1 VEINEIEVPIR
12 ITRYGMVPDSAGAG
26 RHRGGLGTS
35 MEFQVFAPNTV
46 VTARNRDRSRF
57 ASWGVLGG
65 KAGSVSRFTRNPGT
79 AFAEDLGVH
88 DLVQCQPGDVIRL
101 DGCGGGG
108 YGSPFERVPEHVLH
122 DVRCGYV
129 SPANARLRYGVA
141 IVGDELDLP
150 ATQQLRAQASVREPA
165 RAQHF
170 DHGEGREA
178 FEAVWTP
185 DRYAV
190 LNRRLA
196 EVSPIW
202 RHFVKLKVFD
212 AMDRALARNDAAEG
226 GAVVERLLKEVLDT
240 YPQLRTAVGG
250 RHGA

>member
-1 VEINEIEVPIR
+1 
-12 ITRYGMVPDSAGAG
+12 
-26 RHRGGLGTS
+26 
-35 MEFQVFAPNTV
+35 
-46 VTARNRDRSRF
+46 
-57 ASWGVLGG
+57 
-65 KAGSVSRFTRNPGT
+65 
-79 AFAEDLGVH
+79 
-88 DLVQCQPGDVIRL
+88 
-101 DGCGGGG
+101 
-108 YGSPFERVPEHVLH
+108 
-122 DVRCGYV
+122 
-129 SPANARLRYGVA
+129 
-141 IVGDELDLP
+141 
-150 ATQQLRAQASVREPA
+150 
-165 RAQHF
+165 
-170 DHGEGREA
+170 
-178 FEAVWTP
+178 VWTP